1 MTAKELAEK
10 LIEVQNALEEC
21 FPGMNMKQIEEFCS
35 FHYEENSVFESIRRC
50 IEDNI

>member
-1 MTAKELAEK
+1 MTTKELAEK
-10 LIEVQNALEEC
+10 LADIQTALEEN

-35 FHYEENSVFESIRRC
+35 FHYEETSVFESIRRC